1 MKTFH
6 LFIAVM
12 LLMGINTAKAQ
23 VKTIEGIDFPLE
35 LTMNSEEL
43 VLNGGGLREKLGF
56 LDLYVGA
63 LYLPSKSSDA
73 SEIILADQ
81 AMGIRIVIASKLV
94 TRDRF
99 IEALEEGF
107 DNTTVGSYTATD
119 IERFKEFLSDA
130 FEPNDEILL
139 VYDPEQGMQ
148 LYKNGEVRGS
158 FAGLPFKQALFGIWL
173 GDKPA
178 QESLK
183 QEMLGLQ

>member
-1 MKTFH
+1 MKTFK
-6 LFIAVM
+6 LFIVV
-12 LLMGINTAKAQ
+12 LLLLGWNTAGAQ
-23 VKTIEGIDFPLE
+23 VKTIEGVEFPTE
-35 LTMNSEEL
+35 MNINGQKT

-73 SEIILADQ
+73 SKIILADQ

-107 DNTTVGSYTATD
+107 ANSTVGTYTSKD
-119 IERFKEFLSDA
+119 IEGFKQYLSDP
-130 FEPNDEILL
+130 FEQNDEILL
-139 VYDPEQGMQ
+139 NYHPGDGVY
-148 LYKNGEVRGS
+148 LYKNGTQRGS
-158 FAGLPFKQALFGIWL
+158 FQGLAFKQALFAIWL
-173 GDKPA
+173 GEQPA

-183 QEMLGLQ
+183 QEMLGL

>member
-73 SEIILADQ
+73 AKIILTDQ
-81 AMGIRIVIASKLV
+81 AMAIRIVIASKLV

-99 IEALEEGF
+99 IEALEDGF
-107 DNTTVGSYTATD
+107 DNTTVGSYTAKD

-130 FEPNDEILL
+130 FELNDEILL
-139 VYDPEQGMQ
+139 VYGLEQGTQ

-183 QEMLGLQ
+183 KQMLGL

>member
-1 MKTFH
+1 MKAFN
-6 LFIAVM
+6 LFMVVM
-12 LLMGINTAKAQ
+12 LLVGINTAKAQ
-23 VKTIEGIDFPLE
+23 VKTIEGVEFPIE
-35 LTMNSEEL
+35 MTINGQNT

-139 VYDPEQGMQ
+139 VYDSEQGTQ

-183 QEMLGLQ
+183 KHMFGL